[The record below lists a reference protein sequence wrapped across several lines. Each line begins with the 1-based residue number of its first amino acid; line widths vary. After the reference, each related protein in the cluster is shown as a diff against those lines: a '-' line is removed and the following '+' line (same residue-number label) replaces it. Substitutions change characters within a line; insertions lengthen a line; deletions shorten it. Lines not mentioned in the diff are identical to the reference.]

1 MKIGTSYNKKGMV
14 ERYADMN
21 GIYDNYYELIS
32 VETPWT
38 DAGIT
43 KEPAVKAPVYL
54 EKKNEILKSIHT
66 DPLTKNQY
74 VKLTCFGTHKKQTG
88 IFNFYYRFVKTV
100 NHPIELVLPQ

>member
-32 VETPWT
+32 VDTPLT
-38 DAGIT
+38 RAGIT
-43 KEPAVKAPVYL
+43 KESPVKAPVYL
-54 EKKNEILKSIHT
+54 EKKNEVRKSIHT

-74 VKLTCFGTHKKQTG
+74 VMLSCIATHKTQSG
-88 IFNFYYRFVKTV
+88 VFNFYYRFVKTV